1 MIPDAFTIA
10 GVVGTMLVVSSY
22 FGNQQG
28 WLTASDWRYPFA
40 NLVGASFI
48 LVSLLAEWNLPTLII
63 ESFWAAIS
71 IYGLIR
77 VAMRP
82 AI

>member
-10 GVVGTMLVVSSY
+10 RVVGTMLVVSSY